1 MSTKKNESKKTEA
14 PKEQPEDTQPVES
27 AAAVDATAEAGADV
41 DRPEDAPTDG
51 AGFEGVTVVIIA
63 ANEAHGALAA
73 RSVKQNLKGVDADI
87 HVVSGENL
95 RDTLPETLLEHL
107 PHCKSERIVLMFD
120 YMLLLNPVTLADIAV
135 IKGKRTGEAVDYE
148 QRMPVM
154 LHRSVLQ
161 VFLPEMMAEYPH
173 GNLVSLYFEA
183 VYGDIRPID
192 PLEWNKSCWLLPIIS
207 KNPPI
212 DVVAKWAE
220 TQKFLY
226 VSQQSWS
233 DDLVKFLD
241 ERFGE

>member
-1 MSTKKNESKKTEA
+1 MSKKENESKKAEA
-14 PKEQPEDTQPVES
+14 PQEQPESTQPVES
-27 AAAVDATAEAGADV
+27 AAAVDTTAEAGADV
-41 DRPEDAPTDG
+41 DRPEDTPADG
-51 AGFEGVTVVIIA
+51 KGFEGVTVVIIETNEQHALIA
-63 ANEAHGALAA
+63 AE
-73 RSVKQNLKGVDADI
+73 SVKKNLKGVDCL
-87 HVVSGENL
+87 VVRLALGEL
-95 RDTLPETLLEHL
+95 TLPQALLRFINEA
-107 PHCKSERIVLMFD
+107 SSAERLVLMTD
-120 YMLLLNPVTLADIAV
+120 QMLLLNPVTLADIAV
-135 IKGKRTGEAVDYE
+135 IKGKHKGEAVDYE

-161 VFLPEMMAEYPH
+161 DFLPEMMAEYPH

-183 VYGDIRPID
+183 VHGDIRPID

>member
-14 PKEQPEDTQPVES
+14 PQEQPESTQPVES

-73 RSVKQNLKGVDADI
+73 RSVKQNLKGVDCQI
-87 HVVSGENL
+87 ECLPQGVN
-95 RDTLPETLLEHL
+95 TLAETLQLFIDHR
-107 PHCKSERIVLMFD
+107 SSAERIVLMTD
-120 YMLLLNPVTLADIAV
+120 KMLLLNPVTLADIAV
-135 IKGKRTGEAVDYE
+135 IKGKRYGERIDYDL
-148 QRMPVM
+148 RMPIM

-161 VFLPEMMAEYPH
+161 VFLPEMIAEYPH

-192 PLEWNKSCWLLPIIS
+192 PLEWNKSCWLLPVIS

-212 DVVAKWAE
+212 DVVKKWAE
-220 TQKFLY
+220 TQKFLF
-226 VSQQSWS
+226 VSKQSWS

>member
-1 MSTKKNESKKTEA
+1 MKKENETKETQTSQ
-14 PKEQPEDTQPVES
+14 EQSENTQPVET
-27 AAAVDATAEAGADV
+27 APAVDTNPEAGADV
-41 DRPEDAPTDG
+41 DRPEDTPADG
-51 AGFEGVTVVIIA
+51 AGFEGVTVVIIET
-63 ANEAHGALAA
+63 NEQHALLAA
-73 RSVKQNLKGVDADI
+73 ESVKKNLKGVDCL
-87 HVVSGENL
+87 VVRLALGEL
-95 RDTLPETLLEHL
+95 TLPQALLRFINEA
-107 PHCKSERIVLMFD
+107 SSAERIVLITD
-120 YMLLLNPVTLADIAV
+120 QMLLLNPVTLADIAV
-135 IKGKRTGEAVDYE
+135 IKGKYTGEAVDYE

-161 VFLPEMMAEYPH
+161 DFLPAMIAEYPH

-183 VYGDIRPID
+183 VHGDIRPID
-192 PLEWNKSCWLLPIIS
+192 PGEWNKSCWLLPVIS
-207 KNPPI
+207 KNPPV